1 MRKIIVAVMFAVLPL
16 VGFAA
21 EEGAHLDK
29 AHVDLSDKASLQ
41 RGAKFFINNC
51 LSCHSAKYMR
61 YNRMGKDLGIPDDVL
76 KKNFLALPTQK
87 VGDTMSISMAPANA
101 ENFFGK
107 QPPDLSVIARR
118 RGADWLYTY
127 FKSFYIDESRPFGVN
142 NAVFKDVGMPDVF
155 WNWEGMKK
163 PVYETVT
170 VNGEKEQ
177 VIKDF
182 EYVSKGSMTP
192 AEFDKTMHDLTNFMV
207 YMGEP
212 IRMERQRIGIWV
224 LGFLA
229 VFFVFAYL
237 LKREYWKD
245 VH

>member
-1 MRKIIVAVMFAVLPL
+1 
-16 VGFAA
+16 
-21 EEGAHLDK
+21 
-29 AHVDLSDKASLQ
+29 
-41 RGAKFFINNC
+41 
-51 LSCHSAKYMR
+51 
-61 YNRMGKDLGIPDDVL
+61 
-76 KKNFLALPTQK
+76 
-87 VGDTMSISMAPANA
+87 MSIAMAPANA

-182 EYVSKGSMTP
+182 EYVKKGSMTP

-224 LGFLA
+224 LAFLA